1 MSWMRVSCLLAASC
15 VFVCASAPD
24 RAVRAQSA
32 RRSVW
37 DGVYS
42 AAQAARG
49 KEAYQKHCAG
59 CHGNNLE
66 GLGLGNGPALQ
77 GQRFVETWEG
87 NLFALFDFMR
97 SPMPRAEDVVV
108 PDPAVLDTLAY
119 VLAQNGMPAGK
130 DDAKQ
135 GELALVTFVGKN
147 GPTEV
152 RDNALGRTLGCLE
165 AGPNNTWVL
174 SKATALL
181 KSRDGQASSETELTS
196 MKSEKLGTAAF
207 TLLDVFPAPAEH
219 KGHRM
224 EAKGIVIKATNS
236 INVTSLQM
244 VDTTCGQ

>member
-1 MSWMRVSCLLAASC
+1 MSWMRVLCLATASC
-15 VFVCASAPD
+15 VWVLVWVGPETAM
-24 RAVRAQSA
+24 AQAA
-32 RRSVW
+32 RHSVW
-37 DGVYS
+37 DGVYT
-42 AAQAARG
+42 AAQATRG
-49 KEAYQKHCAG
+49 RDAYQKHCAG
-59 CHGNNLE
+59 CHGNKLE

-119 VLAQNGMPAGK
+119 VLEQNGMPAGK
-130 DDAKQ
+130 DELKPD
-135 GELALVTFVGKN
+135 GLALVTFVGKS

-152 RDNALGRTLGCLE
+152 RDMALGRALGCLE
-165 AGPNNTWVL
+165 AGPNNSWVL
-174 SKATALL
+174 ARATAIS
-181 KSRDGQASSETELTS
+181 KSRDGVASSETELGS
-196 MKSEKLGTAAF
+196 MKSEKLGTASY

-224 EAKGIVIKATNS
+224 EAKGIVIKTSNS

-244 VDTTCGQ
+244 VDAACGQ